1 VDAYGFEEDEEAE
14 EAAGAE
20 GEEDSEDEHNG
31 GLDFA
36 TTQLQ

>member
-1 VDAYGFEEDEEAE
+1 MDAYGFEEDEEAE
-14 EAAGAE
+14 ETAGAE

>member
-1 VDAYGFEEDEEAE
+1 MDAYGFEEDEEAE